1 MADLI
6 LVIGAFLAAGI
17 AFFVAGDQRRKRISE
32 TETRNQAIATQKRID
47 DAFSDRDDSPT
58 AARDRLRDRAKR

>member
-1 MADLI
+1 MDMIISLA
-6 LVIGAFLAAGI
+6 LVALGLFGAFSFGK
-17 AFFVAGDQRRKRISE
+17 RTERKDAE

-47 DAFSDRDDSPT
+47 DAFSDRDGSSS

>member
-1 MADLI
+1 MVDLI
-6 LVIGAFLAAGI
+6 VSIAAVLAAGV
-17 AFFVAGDQRRKRISE
+17 ALFFAGDQRRKRLTE

-47 DAFSDRDDSPT
+47 DAFADRDGSPS